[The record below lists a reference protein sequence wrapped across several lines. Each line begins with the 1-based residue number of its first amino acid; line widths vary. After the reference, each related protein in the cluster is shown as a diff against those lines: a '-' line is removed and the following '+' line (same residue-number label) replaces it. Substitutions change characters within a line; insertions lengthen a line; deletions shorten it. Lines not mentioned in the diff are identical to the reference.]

1 MPRPIGIAILGV
13 LVVLASVIAFLIA
26 VAGFIVGFAS
36 LIPGVG
42 LDTGTLLLGAI
53 LYLILS
59 AVLGFAGFGLLRL
72 RPWAWWLAFLTTLVV
87 LGYTAFRM
95 YQQPA
100 DTTLGTW
107 LTIGVSG
114 ILFVYLLAVFRAFRR
129 PSTAPTM

>member
-1 MPRPIGIAILGV
+1 MARPIGITILGA

-129 PSTAPTM
+129 PATAPTM

>member
-1 MPRPIGIAILGV
+1 MPRPLGITILGV

-59 AVLGFAGFGLLRL
+59 AVLGFAGFGLLRP

-87 LGYTAFRM
+87 LGYTAFRI

-129 PSTAPTM
+129 PSTASTM

>member
-1 MPRPIGIAILGV
+1 M
-13 LVVLASVIAFLIA
+13 LASVIAFLIA
-26 VAGFIVGFAS
+26 IAGFIVGFAS

>member
-1 MPRPIGIAILGV
+1 MARPIGITILGA

-26 VAGFIVGFAS
+26 VAGFTVGFAS

>member
-1 MPRPIGIAILGV
+1 MARPIGITILGA